1 VFGGF
6 SNPNRR
12 RTDMRRREFLGLLGG
27 AVMSWPRTG
36 YAQQTTPPVVGFL
49 NSASPDGYAAMA
61 DAFRQGLNETGYVDG
76 RNVAIE
82 YRWAENRYERL
93 PGLAADLVSR
103 RVAAIFANAPSAAA
117 AKAATSTI
125 PIVFLQGDD
134 PVRLG
139 LVASFNRPGGNITGV
154 IILSGELAA
163 KRLELLRE
171 LVPRAKDIAVL
182 IEPAWPTSA
191 RFKADVEAAARIIG
205 VPVRFLQANNERE
218 IENAFRYLSRA
229 RADALLVGPGAFLD
243 SHRDLLV
250 ARAAE
255 LAIPAAYETRA
266 TAVAGGLISYG
277 ASVGDGYRQAGIY
290 IGRVLKGEKPA
301 DLPVLQATKF
311 ELVINLKTA
320 KALGLTLPPSLLL
333 RADQVIECPEKA
345 GASNGC

>member
-1 VFGGF
+1 M
-6 SNPNRR
+6 
-12 RTDMRRREFLGLLGG
+12 TRREFLVLLGG
-27 AVMSWPRTG
+27 AVMLWPRTG
-36 YAQQTTPPVVGFL
+36 HAQPTPPVVGFL
-49 NSASPDGYAAMA
+49 NSASSDGYAAMA

-103 RVAAIFANAPSAAA
+103 RVTAIFANGPSAAA
-117 AKAATSTI
+117 AKAATGTI
-125 PIVFLQGDD
+125 PIVFLHGDD

-154 IILSGELAA
+154 TIISGELAA

-171 LVPRAKDIAVL
+171 LVPRARTIAVL

-205 VPVRFLQANNERE
+205 LPVRFLQANNERE
-218 IENAFRYLSRA
+218 IESAFKSLSRA
-229 RADALLVGPGAFLD
+229 GALLVGPGAFLD

-255 LAIPAAYETRA
+255 MAIPAAYETRA

-277 ASVGDGYRQAGIY
+277 ANVADGYRQAGIY

-320 KALGLTLPPSLLL
+320 KALGLTIPQSLLL
-333 RADQVIECPEKA
+333 RADQVIE
-345 GASNGC
+345 